1 MVVRVGVDESID
13 QALLEGFSNEVQ
25 LVRIPES
32 PQQQYAIDFWVAAMP
47 PRILRRQ
54 WPHLTGVKVI
64 QAPWAGVDTLLNL
77 FPRDVILCD
86 GRGVHDVPTAE
97 WAVAVILAMQ
107 KCLPFFLSMQSVGK
121 WAQGQQAQQNDAS
134 LPTKI
139 KDPPAPVGDLADTTV
154 LIVGYGSIGQALEAR
169 LTPFGAKFLRVA
181 RNQRVGVAGVNQ
193 LDDLLGQ
200 ADIVVLTAPLTSE
213 TKGLMDAKRIEKMK
227 RGALLVNAAR
237 GPLVDTGALLQALQ
251 GERIR
256 AALDVTDPEP
266 LPADHPLW
274 KAPNLLL
281 TPHVGGDSEKFMA
294 RAFQL
299 IREQVQ
305 RFVRGEPLLN
315 IVAGE
320 Y

>member
-1 MVVRVGVDESID
+1 M
-13 QALLEGFSNEVQ
+13 
-25 LVRIPES
+25 
-32 PQQQYAIDFWVAAMP
+32 
-47 PRILRRQ
+47 
-54 WPHLTGVKVI
+54 
-64 QAPWAGVDTLLNL
+64 
-77 FPRDVILCD
+77 
-86 GRGVHDVPTAE
+86 
-97 WAVAVILAMQ
+97 
-107 KCLPFFLSMQSVGK
+107 
-121 WAQGQQAQQNDAS
+121 
-134 LPTKI
+134 
-139 KDPPAPVGDLADTTV
+139 
-154 LIVGYGSIGQALEAR
+154 GYGSIGQAVEAR

-181 RNQRVGVAGVNQ
+181 RNQRVGVAGANQ

-227 RGALLVNAAR
+227 AWSPAGECGSRPACGTRERFCRPCREKEFAR
-237 GPLVDTGALLQALQ
+237 PSTL
-251 GERIR
+251 RN
-256 AALDVTDPEP
+256 PES

-305 RFVRGEPLLN
+305 RFVKGEPLLN